1 MRLNPDKGPVPAFTL
16 DRKLHRS
23 RRQMQRRE
31 WRLLVM
37 LPLLLFILGAL
48 IQGAIKYAESIPVG
62 SLEPEIQEIPLAPMP
77 PLHLNEVAPLPDQ
90 AKIVA
95 EEQDV
100 AELLASQATVR
111 HGDEV
116 DATTLAWAE
125 KLLAGDR
132 TTPPII
138 QRVTAR
144 DLLQNGA
151 RQGSAVVLSGRL
163 EDSVAAPVV
172 GGRTWQRLAVA
183 MDEGQF
189 VQVLAPEDA
198 GKIPIGRE
206 ITVLGRY
213 LGSAEVPAGNPA
225 KTLTTPLVA
234 ARLVRESIPN
244 QAPTDPEHGEEFRG
258 QFPGLTK
265 DVFSEVSDERTVLE
279 TRPYYQ
285 LLGQIA
291 TDRVI
296 DPGPAA
302 NGNLRANDIHQDPT
316 AHRAKRY
323 TITGHVIRAW
333 VDDGVARDRPYGL
346 SRVVRVL
353 MWNRDFGQVTEI
365 QDGKT
370 VFKSQILRLYE
381 LAALTDQPLPAKG
394 EVLTCEGRFFK
405 FRAIPVPEDR
415 DRDRRNGV
423 QRQSDRVY
431 PFVFATTGWMPVPPP
446 PRYEFG
452 WATWIFSIGILAMA
466 GTLAYFLRQDGQK
479 HVKIRA
485 QVTALRKTRRK
496 LKLK

>member
-1 MRLNPDKGPVPAFTL
+1 
-16 DRKLHRS
+16 
-23 RRQMQRRE
+23 MQRRE

-62 SLEPEIQEIPLAPMP
+62 SLEPEIPEIPLAAMP
-77 PLHLNEVAPLPDQ
+77 PLHLADAAPLPDQ
-90 AKIVA
+90 AAITA
-95 EEQDV
+95 EAKDV

-111 HGDEV
+111 HGDEL

-125 KLLAGDR
+125 ALLAGDR
-132 TTPPII
+132 TTQPIV
-138 QRVTAR
+138 QRVSAR

-151 RQGSAVVLSGRL
+151 RLGSAVALSGRL
-163 EDSVAAPVV
+163 EDSVAAPVA
-172 GGRTWQRLAVA
+172 GGRTWQRLALA
-183 MDEGQF
+183 LDEGQF
-189 VQVLAPEDA
+189 VQILAPEEA
-198 GKIPIGRE
+198 ATLPIGRE

-213 LGSAEVPAGNPA
+213 LGNAEVPAGSPA
-225 KTLTTPLVA
+225 KTLSTPLVA
-234 ARLVRESIPN
+234 ARLVRETTPAS
-244 QAPTDPEHGEEFRG
+244 APSDVGLDDEYRG
-258 QFPGLTK
+258 QFTGLAM
-265 DVFSEVSDERTVLE
+265 DVFNEVSDQRSVLE
-279 TRPYYQ
+279 TRPYYH

-296 DPGPAA
+296 DPGPTA
-302 NGNLRANDIHQDPT
+302 NGNLTANAIHQDPP
-316 AHRAKRY
+316 AHRGQRF
-323 TITGHVIRAW
+323 TVTGHVIRAW
-333 VDDGVARDRPYGL
+333 LDDGVARDRPYGL

-365 QDGKT
+365 QNGKS

-381 LAALTDQPLPAKG
+381 LAALTDQPLPTKG

-431 PFVFATTGWMPVPPP
+431 PFVFATAGWASVPTA

-452 WATWIFSIGILAMA
+452 WATWVFSLAILGIA
-466 GTLAYFLRQDGQK
+466 GTLAYFLHRDGK
-479 HVKIRA
+479 THLKVRE
-485 QVTALRKTRRK
+485 QVAALRRTRRK
-496 LKLK
+496 LQKK